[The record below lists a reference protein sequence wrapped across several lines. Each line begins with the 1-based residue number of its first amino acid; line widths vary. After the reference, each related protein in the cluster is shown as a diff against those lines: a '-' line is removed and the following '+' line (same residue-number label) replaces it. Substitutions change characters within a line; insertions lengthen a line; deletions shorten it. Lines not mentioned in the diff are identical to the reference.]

1 MAAGRSSLREIKGA
15 LALATALV
23 AAGTMVALALGRVAQ
38 GAQAQGA
45 PWPPQQ
51 GAAATGGS
59 LPSHSAPAAPTPAA
73 RKAPEAAVPPT
84 STIEVISGRR
94 VMVSPE
100 APSPDDPRAVVRA
113 ARAGRPLAHRPMSLR
128 QEPSPAPQEEWQ
140 GLGTLVPGR
149 WRVSC
154 GYRCGLH
161 TGVHTFALDLVRV
174 DAPTAGA
181 PVFSPVEGEVV
192 AMSVGTVAHCPTGTV
207 RGAQAGAVLV
217 IRFWQGEREMRLWL
231 IHLDPDTVPMPLRR
245 PGASVAMGTY
255 VGSLAFI
262 APGCAHLHVALS
274 VLEGGQERPTPL
286 TIGGRHLPDCLGVDC
301 WRGIE
306 LSWP

>member
-23 AAGTMVALALGRVAQ
+23 AAGTLVALVMGQVAQ
-38 GAQAQGA
+38 RAQAQST
-45 PWPPQQ
+45 PWILQQ
-51 GAAATGGS
+51 ERVARSG
-59 LPSHSAPAAPTPAA
+59 PSHVASAPAAPTAA
-73 RKAPEAAVPPT
+73 PKAPVLAPT
-84 STIEVISGRR
+84 PAPTPDVIPGRR
-94 VMVSPE
+94 IVVSPE

-113 ARAGRPLAHRPMSLR
+113 ARAGRSLVRRPISLR
-128 QEPSPAPQEEWQ
+128 QEPRPASQEEWQ

-262 APGCAHLHVALS
+262 SPGCAHLHVALS